1 MNSIK
6 LQGAIIRL
14 TNVNEA
20 TKSSIGSKWFFFFPF
35 SSRKL
40 VILALRQDCLCQMK
54 STILCVE
61 LQTTFP
67 REYVDDCKKALKKHQ
82 LRV

>member
-20 TKSSIGSKWFFFFPF
+20 TKSSIGSKWFFFFSRF
-35 SSRKL
+35 FLRKL
-40 VILALRQDCLCQMK
+40 AILALRHDCLCQMK

-67 REYVDDCKKALKKHQ
+67 REYVDDCKKALKKH
-82 LRV
+82 